1 MYAKA
6 TMAKFHEDEGR
17 KFVNFAYNAVIADNL
32 LLALGMAVFFGLVRL
47 LKLLRFNQKV
57 GLLSLILANA
67 YENMKGVTV
76 AFMLVMW
83 SHCILVHNVFGN
95 HLVHYKSI
103 ANTFMS
109 LFLFLIGGTVDA
121 KWDEYGVGAEIVGK
135 LAFITFSI
143 TNIIFIVNLV
153 VSIISADV
161 DQSQADNL
169 KLNKD
174 DFELVGFVI
183 GRVKTGVADLLRLPG
198 KYKRK
203 YGTVRNDDDAHQDLE
218 DVVKRLDK
226 KLEESDKR
234 KKEKINERLKA
245 SQLKSSDFRVDGFDR
260 NAVREWLDNGEE
272 EEDDRSVD
280 SDALC
285 QKW

>member
-1 MYAKA
+1 
-6 TMAKFHEDEGR
+6 
-17 KFVNFAYNAVIADNL
+17 
-32 LLALGMAVFFGLVRL
+32 
-47 LKLLRFNQKV
+47 
-57 GLLSLILANA
+57 
-67 YENMKGVTV
+67 
-76 AFMLVMW
+76 
-83 SHCILVHNVFGN
+83 
-95 HLVHYKSI
+95 
-103 ANTFMS
+103 MS

-183 GRVKTGVADLLRLPG
+183 GRVKTGVVDLLRLPG

-234 KKEKINERLKA
+234 KKDKINERLLKA

-260 NAVREWLDNGEE
+260 NAVREWLDNEE
-272 EEDDRSVD
+272 EEDDRNSTTLVD